1 MAAKSKSGGIIVT
14 LLKRWFI
21 DSLGAMALG
30 LFASLIV
37 GVIISDLIGK
47 IPGLGFIVDFLT
59 VSGGN
64 GAVKDLYLLGASSPV
79 IGSAIGV
86 AIAYGLKHKPLVI
99 FSSAVTGAL
108 GYMASANNVAAGPV
122 GAYLAALVSC
132 ELAGLY
138 AGKTKLDILL
148 VPLGAIISGA
158 LVANFAAPGVSA
170 VMNGLGSFI
179 NSATEMQPFI
189 MGIIISVVVG
199 MALTAP
205 ISSAALCIMLNLDGL
220 AAGAATVGCCANM
233 IGFAVGSFKENG
245 ISGLISQGIGT
256 SMLQVPNIV
265 RRPII
270 WLPSIIT
277 SAILGPVSTCL
288 LKMTNNSMGAGM
300 GTSGLV
306 GNINAYLSMTA
317 SGTAEWLAIIEIII
331 MHFILPGVIAWG
343 ITAFM
348 RHKGWIR
355 SNDMLLPSQD

>member
-170 VMNGLGSFI
+170 VMTGLGS
-179 NSATEMQPFI
+179 
-189 MGIIISVVVG
+189 
-199 MALTAP
+199 L
-205 ISSAALCIMLNLDGL
+205 
-220 AAGAATVGCCANM
+220 
-233 IGFAVGSFKENG
+233 
-245 ISGLISQGIGT
+245 
-256 SMLQVPNIV
+256 
-265 RRPII
+265 
-270 WLPSIIT
+270 
-277 SAILGPVSTCL
+277 
-288 LKMTNNSMGAGM
+288 
-300 GTSGLV
+300 
-306 GNINAYLSMTA
+306 
-317 SGTAEWLAIIEIII
+317 
-331 MHFILPGVIAWG
+331 
-343 ITAFM
+343 
-348 RHKGWIR
+348 
-355 SNDMLLPSQD
+355 